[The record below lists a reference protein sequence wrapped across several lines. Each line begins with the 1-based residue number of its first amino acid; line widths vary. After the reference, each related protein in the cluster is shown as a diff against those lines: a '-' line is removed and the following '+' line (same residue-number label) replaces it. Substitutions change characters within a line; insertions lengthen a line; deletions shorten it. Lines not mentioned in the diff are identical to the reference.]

1 MDDGHIIDDPL
12 MVVGVKPDF
21 TNLGLE
27 KKLENAIIIGGTV
40 YELVD
45 DNRPNECVYC
55 DLINCCQKFSDCI
68 CAIIFDYDDVVGK
81 RFKERTD
88 L

>member
-1 MDDGHIIDDPL
+1 MFDNEGHMIDDPL
-12 MVVGVKPDF
+12 AVVGVKPDF
-21 TNLGLE
+21 SGMGLS
-27 KKLENAIIIGGTV
+27 KKTENAIIIGGKV

-45 DNRPNECVYC
+45 DSEGDECERC
-55 DLINCCQKFSDCI
+55 ELTI
-68 CAIIFDYDDVVGK
+68 CHIGKESICVMLFDDVIGK

>member
-27 KKLENAIIIGGTV
+27 KKPVNPA
-40 YELVD
+40 
-45 DNRPNECVYC
+45 PQNE
-55 DLINCCQKFSDCI
+55 
-68 CAIIFDYDDVVGK
+68 GK
-81 RFKERTD
+81 V
-88 L
+88 

>member
-1 MDDGHIIDDPL
+1 MDDGHFIDDPL

-27 KKLENAIIIGGTV
+27 KKPENAIIIGGKV

-45 DNRPNECVYC
+45 DDR
-55 DLINCCQKFSDCI
+55 L
-68 CAIIFDYDDVVGK
+68 
-81 RFKERTD
+81 
-88 L
+88 